1 MPISLK
7 SFKKAVGYV
16 RISSQ
21 LQNDA
26 TDPLLNQ
33 TDRVREACAQHSWDL
48 LGVYSEQAS
57 AVGMHSLSK
66 RPELKD
72 ALATAQRENAV
83 LVVSDATRLFRNGDA
98 GLNAFKAYK
107 VPVYSVRDQKLLTQK
122 ELSHRFREGRAVA
135 EKSRAGTS
143 AAMNTKVKRVPRP
156 HLKDAAAK
164 SRHHRSIRS
173 GEVVERIAGLLE
185 EEPFFGKLSNAD
197 FADLLNARGIKTG
210 WGRLWTAEAVRRQ
223 RKDAELLVAENAALE
238 AALDAEDAEKAAE
251 QKALSQLPGFGR
263 F

>member
-16 RISSQ
+16 RISSR
-21 LQNDA
+21 LQNDTA
-26 TDPLLNQ
+26 DPLLNQ
-33 TDRVREACAQHSWDL
+33 TDRVREACAQHGWDL

-57 AVGMHSLSK
+57 AVGMHSLTK
-66 RPELKD
+66 RPELTD

-135 EKSRAGTS
+135 DKSRAGTA
-143 AAMNTKVKRVPRP
+143 AAMNAKVKRLPRP
-156 HLKDAAAK
+156 HLKSAADK
-164 SRHHRSIRS
+164 SQRIRSIRS
-173 GEVVERIAGLLE
+173 GEVVETIAGLLE
-185 EEPFFGKLSNAD
+185 AEPFFGKLSNAD
-197 FADLLNARGIKTG
+197 FADLLNARGIKSG
-210 WGRLWTAEAVRRQ
+210 WDRLWTAEAVRRQ
-223 RKDAELLVAENAALE
+223 RKKAEALVAEKIALE
-238 AALDAEDAEKAAE
+238 NALDAEDAEKAAD
-251 QKALSQLPGFGR
+251 QKALSDIPGFGR